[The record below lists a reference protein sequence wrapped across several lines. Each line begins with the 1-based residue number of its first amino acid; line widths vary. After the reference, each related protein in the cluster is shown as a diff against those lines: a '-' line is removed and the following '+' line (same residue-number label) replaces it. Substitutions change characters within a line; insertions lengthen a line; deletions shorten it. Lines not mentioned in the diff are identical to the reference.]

1 MTEIHLDRIDGDFAA
16 DGVTGPWIANTHLD
30 RLFVLK
36 ARLTSELPIV
46 NLGHFAR
53 EELEALAKQWDA
65 VIGQAKP
72 LRDGQ
77 S

>member
-1 MTEIHLDRIDGDFAA
+1 
-16 DGVTGPWIANTHLD
+16 
-30 RLFVLK
+30 
-36 ARLTSELPIV
+36 LPIV

-65 VIGQAKP
+65 VIGQAKR